1 MKQKTPSA
9 HAHQALT
16 ATQIIAKLGQL
27 PSWKLS
33 GDGAD
38 VAIERTFQL
47 AGFLETMAFVNA
59 VAYIAQRH
67 NHHPELRVSFNRC
80 SVRWQ
85 THDVHGISQTDFDC
99 AARVDALVSPE

>member
-1 MKQKTPSA
+1 MKQKNPSA
-9 HAHQALT
+9 RVYQALT
-16 ATQIIAKLGQL
+16 ATQIIAKLSQL

-38 VAIERTFQL
+38 VAIEKTFHL
-47 AGFLETMAFVNA
+47 LGFLETMAFVNA

-85 THDVHGISQTDFDC
+85 THDVQGISQVDFDC
-99 AARVDALVSPE
+99 AARVDALVNPE